1 MTIANDADRIP
12 PAPAAGGASA
22 NGSATLRDRV
32 RSLQLSERGAAGKG
46 ASFAAVALP
55 WGLCFI
61 LAGVAAAFGYYAYV
75 VAPTH
80 AADAKAS
87 DDAAQK
93 TPKDGSPAALTS
105 DVASS
110 GDVALEAKGYIIPV
124 HQIQVSPKVAGML
137 IDIDPRLEE
146 GQRFKEGDTLAK
158 IEDVDYRTTFMHCER
173 AYVAAQ
179 RRKEQA
185 VANLASGRATL
196 AGKEDAFARN
206 MNAPSG
212 VARADLILSQADRD
226 AQVAAVAAL
235 EAAVQ
240 AAEADE
246 ETAKADLAKAQ
257 WNLDNCIIKAPVT
270 GTILKKSAEKGNIV
284 NPIAFNISAS
294 LCDMADLSDLEVDL
308 KIQERDIAKVKKGQD
323 CVAMPEAYQNDP
335 EFLKA
340 HPKGYVGKVS
350 RLMPTADRGQ
360 GAIPV
365 RVKLDIPKEEEG
377 VYLKPDMGIIVEF
390 LKKK

>member
-146 GQRFKEGDTLAK
+146 GPALQG
-158 IEDVDYRTTFMHCER
+158 
-173 AYVAAQ
+173 
-179 RRKEQA
+179 
-185 VANLASGRATL
+185 GRHPRQDRGRGLPHDLHALPSAPTPPPS
-196 AGKEDAFARN
+196 DARN
-206 MNAPSG
+206 RPWPTSPAAAPPSP
-212 VARADLILSQADRD
+212 ARKTPSPA
-226 AQVAAVAAL
+226 
-235 EAAVQ
+235 
-240 AAEADE
+240 
-246 ETAKADLAKAQ
+246 T
-257 WNLDNCIIKAPVT
+257 
-270 GTILKKSAEKGNIV
+270 
-284 NPIAFNISAS
+284 
-294 LCDMADLSDLEVDL
+294 
-308 KIQERDIAKVKKGQD
+308 
-323 CVAMPEAYQNDP
+323 
-335 EFLKA
+335 
-340 HPKGYVGKVS
+340 
-350 RLMPTADRGQ
+350 
-360 GAIPV
+360 
-365 RVKLDIPKEEEG
+365 
-377 VYLKPDMGIIVEF
+377 
-390 LKKK
+390 